1 MDNRWAELVSPST
14 PEQTRPIFEDV
25 PEETVTVFRGASG
38 PQRGVAGLSE
48 DEGRLGRFLTTAHD
62 VFWLGVHGG
71 AGESVLADLFGGVAC
86 HHRWPA
92 RPNEETQHVPAPVF
106 LVARQNKRG
115 LDAARLAARDWAAGA
130 HPDVDLQGLVLVADA
145 PGRTPKSL
153 AAATRVISGG
163 VPSTW
168 VVPWIEELRLTGAV
182 DWASMAREPR
192 KVLTALG
199 EAADEATSERT
210 PQ

>member
-14 PEQTRPIFEDV
+14 QEQTRPIFEDV
-25 PEETVTVFRGASG
+25 AQETVTVLRGASV
-38 PQRGVAGLSE
+38 PQPGVAGLGE
-48 DEGRLGRFLTTAHD
+48 DDGRLGRFLTDAHD

-71 AGESVLADLFGGVAC
+71 AGESVLTDLLGGAPC

-92 RPNEETQHVPAPVF
+92 RPSDGTQQAPAKVF

-115 LDAARLAARDWAAGA
+115 LDAARLAARDWASGT

-153 AAATRVISGG
+153 AGQTRVISGG

-182 DWASMAREPR
+182 DWESMAREPR

-199 EAADEATSERT
+199 EAVDELISERT

>member
-1 MDNRWAELVSPST
+1 MDNRWAELVSPSLE
-14 PEQTRPIFEDV
+14 EQTRPIFEDV
-25 PEETVTVFRGASG
+25 VEETVTVLRGASG
-38 PQRGVAGLSE
+38 PQRGVTGLTE
-48 DEGRLGRFLTTAHD
+48 HEGRLGRFLTDAHD

-71 AGESVLADLFGGVAC
+71 AGESVLANLLGGTSC

-92 RPNEETQHVPAPVF
+92 RPNEETQHAPAPVF

-153 AAATRVISGG
+153 AGQTRVVSGG

-168 VVPWIEELRLTGAV
+168 VVPWIEELRLTGTV
-182 DWASMAREPR
+182 DWESMAREPR

-199 EAADEATSERT
+199 EAADEAISERT

>member
-1 MDNRWAELVSPST
+1 MDNRWSDLVSPGPT
-14 PEQTRPIFEDV
+14 PVHPLFEDV
-25 PEETVTVFRGASG
+25 TEETVTVLRGASE
-38 PQRGVAGLSE
+38 PQRGVTGLSE
-48 DEGRLGRFLTTAHD
+48 DEGRLGRFLTDAHD

-71 AGESVLADLFGGVAC
+71 AGESVLADLLGGTAC

-92 RPNEETQHVPAPVF
+92 RPNEETQHSPAPVF
-106 LVARQNKRG
+106 LVARQNKHG

-168 VVPWIEELRLTGAV
+168 VVPWIEELRLTGTV

-199 EAADEATSERT
+199 EAADEALSERT